1 MIATVADKIC
11 HGRKS
16 PELDFF
22 GGSIVMGIARW
33 MIYPIQ
39 MDEVVV
45 PLGKL
50 QKYCSMRFKN
60 SVGICHCQVQLA
72 VEPQD
77 FLDFALKKV
86 RQAAWLCL
94 TLARWFLWQLGNG
107 VFHGGWLPHIA
118 PGWRM
123 PGIFIA
129 PVLRF
134 IHFGELEQPDYRT
147 GQLGNQD
154 GLLHSIDSTC
164 GNPKIVFDF
173 LFLYI

>member
-77 FLDFALKKV
+77 VLDFALKKV
-86 RQAAWLCL
+86 RQAA
-94 TLARWFLWQLGNG
+94 
-107 VFHGGWLPHIA
+107 
-118 PGWRM
+118 
-123 PGIFIA
+123 
-129 PVLRF
+129 
-134 IHFGELEQPDYRT
+134 
-147 GQLGNQD
+147 
-154 GLLHSIDSTC
+154 
-164 GNPKIVFDF
+164 
-173 LFLYI
+173 